1 SSSGRPCACA
11 GGGGGAARAAA
22 DGSCRGG
29 DRPARRRRRRGC
41 QAEAARVRAGADAA
55 VARGAAGATHGPFA
69 HMGPLEH
76 SLVVAMF
83 CTLSVCLAFAALY
96 GCLNPD
102 ACGAERARR
111 VGFEQEAAELRDE
124 IARLSQ

>member
-1 SSSGRPCACA
+1 SALEPRASILDPA
-11 GGGGGAARAAA
+11 GGDGGWR
-22 DGSCRGG
+22 
-29 DRPARRRRRRGC
+29 
-41 QAEAARVRAGADAA
+41 
-55 VARGAAGATHGPFA
+55 AAGATHGPFA